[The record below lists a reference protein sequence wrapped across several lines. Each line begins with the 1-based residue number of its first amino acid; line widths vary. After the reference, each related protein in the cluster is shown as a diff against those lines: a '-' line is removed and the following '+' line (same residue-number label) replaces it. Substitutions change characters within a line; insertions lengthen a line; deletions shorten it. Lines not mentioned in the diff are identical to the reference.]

1 MNNPNDVNDN
11 EMLENHESNK
21 SVTNHKIKMT
31 VLISLNAVL
40 LIALLIVATFTWIPS
55 TIIEAD
61 RINYTN
67 DLIVSSLDIVFNLM
81 VNMLKLRDSIM
92 IKIII

>member
-1 MNNPNDVNDN
+1 MNNPNDVKDN

-67 DLIVSSLDIVFNLM
+67 DLIVSSNTFIPRSSDALIHKTLQFF
-81 VNMLKLRDSIM
+81 S
-92 IKIII
+92 